1 MWQLISACSSAS
13 TPTDADGEQAIITQL
28 DMPEGA
34 DVVEVLNPA
43 AVVLGNQAG

>member
-1 MWQLISACSSAS
+1 MWQLITAQSTGSVSAH
-13 TPTDADGEQAIITQL
+13 ADGEQAIITQL